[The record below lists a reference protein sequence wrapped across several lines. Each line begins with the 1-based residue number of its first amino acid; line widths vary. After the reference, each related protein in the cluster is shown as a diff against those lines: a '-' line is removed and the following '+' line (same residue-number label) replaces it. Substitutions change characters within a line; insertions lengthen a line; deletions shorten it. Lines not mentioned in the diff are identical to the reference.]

1 MLQASTNSATRFGL
15 IWDIGWF
22 VGILPDSFRFF
33 TTVYSITWLSCL
45 HVDTSWLTKLGRLQ
59 VRQGIDRDS
68 RGWDVSRSVEI
79 LLLFEILWS
88 VLGYF
93 EIVSSVSWYLGILKK
108 KKHSHGIGRI
118 TKNRLGILG
127 ALWDALEWLKEIVWG
142 FGVVQNWLGLCSG
155 ILFQDDGL
163 EVKRTIV
170 KKMIYSTFEVGFKWS
185 ANI

>member
-108 KKHSHGIGRI
+108 KKTFTWNWSNYQEQIRNTWGVVGCFGMAKGNCLGFWGGSELIGIV
-118 TKNRLGILG
+118 
-127 ALWDALEWLKEIVWG
+127 LWDSVPGWWVR
-142 FGVVQNWLGLCSG
+142 S
-155 ILFQDDGL
+155 
-163 EVKRTIV
+163 
-170 KKMIYSTFEVGFKWS
+170 
-185 ANI
+185 